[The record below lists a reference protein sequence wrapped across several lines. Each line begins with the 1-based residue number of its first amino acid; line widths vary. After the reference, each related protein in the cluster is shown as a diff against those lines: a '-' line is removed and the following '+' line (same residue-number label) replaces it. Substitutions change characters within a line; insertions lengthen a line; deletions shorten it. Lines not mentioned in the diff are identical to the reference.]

1 MSTRLGRIIK
11 EDNLAAAFSL
21 VPTTHVVV
29 LCFHDGFTGLQVIKL
44 PLLTL
49 LAITMVFLH

>member
-1 MSTRLGRIIK
+1 MSTRLGRIVK